1 MGEEASARC
10 PTGHM
15 ALQETVY
22 EPHIILP
29 MQGPLRAP
37 SLVVPAAVDYPGVEV
52 EAGSLAAGE
61 APVVRDH

>member
-1 MGEEASARC
+1 VGEEVSARC
-10 PTGHM
+10 LTGHM

-22 EPHIILP
+22 EPHIIHL
-29 MQGPLRAP
+29 MQGPLKAP
-37 SLVVPAAVDYPGVEV
+37 SLVQAAVGYPGVEV